1 MIYLIGL
8 WITYI
13 ATENFRFELLFCTC
27 SGQLS
32 TLAFLATDCLGQPK
46 NQVRLFH
53 PKYRQLLVHYNAKKV
68 IFTTPFAASFC
79 FRLEKTLCT

>member
-1 MIYLIGL
+1 MIYLTGL

-13 ATENFRFELLFCTC
+13 ANENFRFEFLVCTC

-53 PKYRQLLVHYNAKKV
+53 PKYRQLLVHYNAKK
-68 IFTTPFAASFC
+68 IFLPLLLQLLYTF
-79 FRLEKTLCT
+79 KG